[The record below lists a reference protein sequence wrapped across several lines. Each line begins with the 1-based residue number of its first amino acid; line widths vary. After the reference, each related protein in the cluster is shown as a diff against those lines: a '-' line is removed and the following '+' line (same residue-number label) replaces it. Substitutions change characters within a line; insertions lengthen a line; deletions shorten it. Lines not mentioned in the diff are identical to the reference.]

1 MMEINFFKMGN
12 WSLSIGQESA
22 AFLRSCPFLQMGRAC
37 ISLRIS
43 VRTVT
48 CTVISF
54 LLLRIYKMAS
64 TQWKPEVSR
73 CVSWAGHEPTHLFCF
88 AWFFPPLH
96 SVSQFFH
103 AACVSISFHQL
114 ELLFLHFSIF
124 SANVIDNQPCVFFF
138 LLTSQLST

>member
-1 MMEINFFKMGN
+1 MSHIHCQIKYDGNQFFQNGK
-12 WSLSIGQESA
+12 LITVYRA
-22 AFLRSCPFLQMGRAC
+22 RISCIPMGRAC

-124 SANVIDNQPCVFFF
+124 SANVNNHLWFIDTNNM
-138 LLTSQLST
+138 